1 MASTAT
7 TTTAA
12 TAATATATA
21 AIATNYLYTYLFIFF
36 FICSKILQLIYSA
49 IHHCATN
56 QFGLIFE
63 FSAFQDV
70 IRNAELRPQWH
81 RITQAFEHDSS
92 FMSWHLVPER
102 WYGGCLRYGIHSGP
116 SCLWPIPRVSPLIS
130 GARLSHGLHSCK
142 VAPLCLLRLEVRT
155 GRLVG
160 PVGMNCRCHM
170 VSDLFQTCF
179 RPAKTV
185 ESKCA
190 FGSCPQKPSQEVKL
204 KPDWRCRRHGEGWYV
219 STAIY
224 LPVFLSFSSFSISTY
239 FDM

>member
-1 MASTAT
+1 
-7 TTTAA
+7 
-12 TAATATATA
+12 
-21 AIATNYLYTYLFIFF
+21 
-36 FICSKILQLIYSA
+36 
-49 IHHCATN
+49 
-56 QFGLIFE
+56 
-63 FSAFQDV
+63 
-70 IRNAELRPQWH
+70 
-81 RITQAFEHDSS
+81 
-92 FMSWHLVPER
+92 MSWHLGTR
-102 WYGGCLRYGIHSGP
+102 KMIWWMFTLRHTFGAIM
-116 SCLWPIPRVSPLIS
+116 PLAYTSIS
-130 GARLSHGLHSCK
+130 GARLSHGLYSCR

-190 FGSCPQKPSQEVKL
+190 FGSCPQKPSQQVKL

-224 LPVFLSFSSFSISTY
+224 LPVFLSFSFFLHIY
-239 FDM
+239 LFWHVNIFI